1 MKHGKH
7 IQVSE
12 SFLLCALLTM
22 TGGFLDVYTY
32 ITRGHVFANAQTG
45 NVVLLG
51 LNLAEGN
58 IKEVAFYLFPIIA
71 FAMGILFT
79 EWIRAKFKEYDLLHW
94 RQIVVFFEALLLFFP
109 AFMSSGMWD
118 TAVNILVSFVCAVQ
132 VESFRKVNGH
142 SVATTMC
149 TGNLRSATEQIFHYV
164 RTRDPDTR
172 KTILSYYEIVVFFA
186 LGATLGAA
194 LSALFAEKAILFC
207 CLFLIIAFL
216 SMFAKEDM
224 SAKNHSQAMWKREC
238 VSVYRTFRVRTRRP
252 GNPGFSCSFHI
263 PYGNKKQARHP
274 QGRRACLRHCFRQ
287 YRHAGRG
294 TPLFPDTYVYLP
306 ASPYP

>member
-71 FAMGILFT
+71 FALGILFT

-109 AFMSSGMWD
+109 AFMASGMWD

-164 RTRDPDTR
+164 RTRDPDTK

-216 SMFAKEDM
+216 SMFEKE
-224 SAKNHSQAMWKREC
+224 
-238 VSVYRTFRVRTRRP
+238 
-252 GNPGFSCSFHI
+252 I
-263 PYGNKKQARHP
+263 
-274 QGRRACLRHCFRQ
+274 
-287 YRHAGRG
+287 
-294 TPLFPDTYVYLP
+294 
-306 ASPYP
+306 

>member
-71 FAMGILFT
+71 FALGILFT

-109 AFMSSGMWD
+109 AFMASGMWD

-149 TGNLRSATEQIFHYV
+149 TGNLRSATEQIFH
-164 RTRDPDTR
+164 
-172 KTILSYYEIVVFFA
+172 
-186 LGATLGAA
+186 
-194 LSALFAEKAILFC
+194 
-207 CLFLIIAFL
+207 
-216 SMFAKEDM
+216 
-224 SAKNHSQAMWKREC
+224 
-238 VSVYRTFRVRTRRP
+238 
-252 GNPGFSCSFHI
+252 
-263 PYGNKKQARHP
+263 
-274 QGRRACLRHCFRQ
+274 
-287 YRHAGRG
+287 
-294 TPLFPDTYVYLP
+294 
-306 ASPYP
+306 

>member
-71 FAMGILFT
+71 FALGILFT

-109 AFMSSGMWD
+109 AFMASGMWD
-118 TAVNILVSFVCAVQ
+118 TAAQHPGFLRLRRTSGKLQ
-132 VESFRKVNGH
+132 ESQRAQRGDDH
-142 SVATTMC
+142 
-149 TGNLRSATEQIFHYV
+149 
-164 RTRDPDTR
+164 
-172 KTILSYYEIVVFFA
+172 
-186 LGATLGAA
+186 
-194 LSALFAEKAILFC
+194 
-207 CLFLIIAFL
+207 
-216 SMFAKEDM
+216 
-224 SAKNHSQAMWKREC
+224 
-238 VSVYRTFRVRTRRP
+238 VYRQSPQRYRADIPLCPHTRPRYKE
-252 GNPGFSCSFHI
+252 N
-263 PYGNKKQARHP
+263 HP
-274 QGRRACLRHCFRQ
+274 QLLRNRRLFRARRDAGSRLVRPLR
-287 YRHAGRG
+287 
-294 TPLFPDTYVYLP
+294 
-306 ASPYP
+306 

>member
-1 MKHGKH
+1 MMYHIALLDFSIQRGYLFTPLRSKYFLQKVAERRQTGIRPAALPQEKRNRPAHPGLSKGKSPFGLNQRMKHGKH

-12 SFLLCALLTM
+12 SFLLCALLTI

-71 FAMGILFT
+71 FALGILFT

-94 RQIVVFFEALLLFFP
+94 RQIVVFYEALLLFFP
-109 AFMSSGMWD
+109 AFMASGMWD

-164 RTRDPDTR
+164 RTRDPDTK

-216 SMFAKEDM
+216 SMFAKE
-224 SAKNHSQAMWKREC
+224 
-238 VSVYRTFRVRTRRP
+238 
-252 GNPGFSCSFHI
+252 I
-263 PYGNKKQARHP
+263 
-274 QGRRACLRHCFRQ
+274 
-287 YRHAGRG
+287 
-294 TPLFPDTYVYLP
+294 
-306 ASPYP
+306 

>member
-71 FAMGILFT
+71 FALGILFT

-109 AFMSSGMWD
+109 AFMASGMWD
-118 TAVNILVSFVCAVQ
+118 TAVNIWFPS
-132 VESFRKVNGH
+132 
-142 SVATTMC
+142 
-149 TGNLRSATEQIFHYV
+149 
-164 RTRDPDTR
+164 
-172 KTILSYYEIVVFFA
+172 LSYYEIVVFFT

-216 SMFAKEDM
+216 SMFAKE
-224 SAKNHSQAMWKREC
+224 
-238 VSVYRTFRVRTRRP
+238 
-252 GNPGFSCSFHI
+252 I
-263 PYGNKKQARHP
+263 
-274 QGRRACLRHCFRQ
+274 
-287 YRHAGRG
+287 
-294 TPLFPDTYVYLP
+294 
-306 ASPYP
+306 

>member
-71 FAMGILFT
+71 FALGILFT

-109 AFMSSGMWD
+109 AFMASGMLTAD
-118 TAVNILVSFVCAVQ
+118 TPRIGGFSLLKFARQHTQHF
-132 VESFRKVNGH
+132 K
-142 SVATTMC
+142 
-149 TGNLRSATEQIFHYV
+149 IF
-164 RTRDPDTR
+164 D
-172 KTILSYYEIVVFFA
+172 I
-186 LGATLGAA
+186 
-194 LSALFAEKAILFC
+194 SALEHIRAARGAFHNVLDR
-207 CLFLIIAFL
+207 II
-216 SMFAKEDM
+216 
-224 SAKNHSQAMWKREC
+224 
-238 VSVYRTFRVRTRRP
+238 
-252 GNPGFSCSFHI
+252 
-263 PYGNKKQARHP
+263 P
-274 QGRRACLRHCFRQ
+274 QGLLNRMHEIKRNPTQHPEKQ
-287 YRHAGRG
+287 G
-294 TPLFPDTYVYLP
+294 TDGADKQVLP
-306 ASPYP
+306 S

>member
-1 MKHGKH
+1 MMYHTALLDFSIQRGYLFTPLRSKYLLKGCGTQANRNTASRPPTGGKGTGWRIRQRSKGKSPFGLNQRMKHGKH

-71 FAMGILFT
+71 FALGILFT

-109 AFMSSGMWD
+109 AFMASGMWD

-142 SVATTMC
+142 SVATMC

-216 SMFAKEDM
+216 SMFAKE
-224 SAKNHSQAMWKREC
+224 
-238 VSVYRTFRVRTRRP
+238 
-252 GNPGFSCSFHI
+252 I
-263 PYGNKKQARHP
+263 
-274 QGRRACLRHCFRQ
+274 
-287 YRHAGRG
+287 
-294 TPLFPDTYVYLP
+294 
-306 ASPYP
+306 

>member
-71 FAMGILFT
+71 FALGILFT

-109 AFMSSGMWD
+109 AFMASGMWD

-149 TGNLRSATEQIFHYV
+149 TGNLRSGMEHIHKMLFQNN
-164 RTRDPDTR
+164 RESR
-172 KTILSYYEIVVFFA
+172 K
-186 LGATLGAA
+186 AA
-194 LSALFAEKAILFC
+194 LEYFG
-207 CLFLIIAFL
+207 IIASFI
-216 SMFAKEDM
+216 FG
-224 SAKNHSQAMWKREC
+224 AMVGVWTADRW
-238 VSVYRTFRVRTRRP
+238 
-252 GNPGFSCSFHI
+252 
-263 PYGNKKQARHP
+263 
-274 QGRRACLRHCFRQ
+274 QGRAALVCCGFLVAVFAIMFVREEETQEEEQREAKKYQ
-287 YRHAGRG
+287 
-294 TPLFPDTYVYLP
+294 
-306 ASPYP
+306 

>member
-71 FAMGILFT
+71 FALGILFT

-109 AFMSSGMWD
+109 AFMASGMWD

-149 TGNLRSATEQIFHYV
+149 TGNLSAHETPIQRKPSSATTKSSSFSRSARHWEPPCPPSSLKKPFC
-164 RTRDPDTR
+164 
-172 KTILSYYEIVVFFA
+172 S
-186 LGATLGAA
+186 AA
-194 LSALFAEKAILFC
+194 S
-207 CLFLIIAFL
+207 
-216 SMFAKEDM
+216 
-224 SAKNHSQAMWKREC
+224 
-238 VSVYRTFRVRTRRP
+238 
-252 GNPGFSCSFHI
+252 FSS
-263 PYGNKKQARHP
+263 
-274 QGRRACLRHCFRQ
+274 
-287 YRHAGRG
+287 
-294 TPLFPDTYVYLP
+294 
-306 ASPYP
+306 

>member
-1 MKHGKH
+1 MMYHTALLDFSIQRGYLFTPLRSKYLLKGCGTQANRNTASRPPTGGKGTGWRIRQRSKGKSPFGLNQRMKHGKH

-71 FAMGILFT
+71 FALGILFT

-109 AFMSSGMWD
+109 AFMASGMWD

-149 TGNLRSATEQIFHYV
+149 TGNLAQRYRADIPLCPH
-164 RTRDPDTR
+164 TRPR
-172 KTILSYYEIVVFFA
+172 Y
-186 LGATLGAA
+186 
-194 LSALFAEKAILFC
+194 
-207 CLFLIIAFL
+207 
-216 SMFAKEDM
+216 KE
-224 SAKNHSQAMWKREC
+224 N
-238 VSVYRTFRVRTRRP
+238 
-252 GNPGFSCSFHI
+252 
-263 PYGNKKQARHP
+263 HP
-274 QGRRACLRHCFRQ
+274 QLLRNRRLFRARRDAGSRLVRPLR
-287 YRHAGRG
+287 
-294 TPLFPDTYVYLP
+294 
-306 ASPYP
+306 

>member
-71 FAMGILFT
+71 FALGILFT

-109 AFMSSGMWD
+109 AFMASGMWD

-149 TGNLRSATEQIFHYV
+149 TGNLRSGTEALCEYFHDKNPAVLRRALTYFGV
-164 RTRDPDTR
+164 
-172 KTILSYYEIVVFFA
+172 IGIFA
-186 LGATLGAA
+186 LGAGAGAWITARAGERTIWISCA
-194 LSALFAEKAILFC
+194 LLTVSFLLMFLREKRAEE
-207 CLFLIIAFL
+207 
-216 SMFAKEDM
+216 KE
-224 SAKNHSQAMWKREC
+224 
-238 VSVYRTFRVRTRRP
+238 
-252 GNPGFSCSFHI
+252 
-263 PYGNKKQARHP
+263 
-274 QGRRACLRHCFRQ
+274 L
-287 YRHAGRG
+287 
-294 TPLFPDTYVYLP
+294 L
-306 ASPYP
+306 